1 MGDGNKTKKKPRLL
15 PPGQVLDVAST
26 ASFLGVTE
34 KAVRARVA
42 RRLIPFR
49 KWGGR
54 VIFLRQELTAFLEN
68 LPGCELNDALQNEA
82 VRRGED
88 KRGA

>member
-1 MGDGNKTKKKPRLL
+1 MGEGNKTDRKRRPP
-15 PPGQVLDVAST
+15 PPGEVLDVAST
-26 ASFLGVTE
+26 ATFLGVTE

-54 VIFLRQELTAFLEN
+54 IVFLRTELLEFLES
-68 LPGCELNDALQNEA
+68 LPGCDLPDALQNQATREGDD
-82 VRRGED
+82 RR
-88 KRGA
+88 

>member
-54 VIFLRQELTAFLEN
+54 IVFLRTELMEFLES
-68 LPGCELNDALQNEA
+68 LPGCDLANALQNQATRE
-82 VRRGED
+82 GD
-88 KRGA
+88 DCW